1 MQTYVITEVETK
13 STGVTCRLRAY
24 EDRNKETAPETVFT
38 LPVDH
43 PEIPVLVW
51 LFEDQITSSLDP
63 KWVADDIGRRS
74 TLDHGA
80 ALAQLPL

>member
-1 MQTYVITEVETK
+1 MQTYVITKVETEAA
-13 STGVTCRLRAY
+13 GVTCRLRAY
-24 EDRNKETAPETVFT
+24 EDRNKESAPETDFT
-38 LPVDH
+38 LPTNH